1 MSMGKAGK
9 SWSWDADLV
18 IVGCGVAGLSAAV
31 TALEAGLSVI
41 NLERADAANFGG
53 NSRWTE
59 AYMRMK
65 NDAEIADDFEDHF
78 ARNAGWNLDPNLLD
92 TLAGPYRDWPAQV
105 RAHPLI
111 DPEIISTFADSVP
124 PTIAWLKTLGL
135 KFGPQ
140 PIYLLTQN
148 TTRIAA
154 TGGGLAI
161 IETLRDKALAL
172 GGEIRYL
179 TTAVDLLRDEDD
191 GAIAGILAIDPHGKR
206 TRVRARAVLLASG
219 GFQGNAEMMTRYVGL
234 RSRHIRPVAP
244 GGYYNRG
251 EGIQMAL
258 NAGAAPAGEYGSY
271 HAEPVDPRSRQAE
284 AVVFIY
290 PYGILVNKHA
300 QRFINEAPGTVDAH
314 YDNITRSIADT
325 PDGIAYVIFDSKVES
340 IPRWKTS
347 IRSDQPAFSAP
358 TLEALAAQI
367 GVPAAALAKTVRD
380 FNAACPPEGEA
391 DEFTPFAVDHRAT
404 TGLAIEKSHW
414 CRAIESG
421 PFSAFPV
428 ISTNCFTFGGLKV
441 DRDAQV
447 LDHDGRVMDGLY
459 AAGEAMGI
467 YHQVYN
473 GSTSVLRGL
482 TFGRRAAV
490 HAAQHAAAR
499 RNLN

>member
-1 MSMGKAGK
+1 MAE
-9 SWSWDADLV
+9 SWDADLV

-41 NLERADAANFGG
+41 NLERADAADFGG

-65 NDAEIADDFEDHF
+65 NDAEIADDFEEHF
-78 ARNAGWNLDPNLLD
+78 ARNAGWNLDPNLTD
-92 TLAGPYRDWPAQV
+92 AVSRDPGDWPAQV
-105 RAHPLI
+105 RAHPFI
-111 DPEIISTFADSVP
+111 DPEVISVFAESVP

-161 IETLRDKALAL
+161 IETLRDKALTL
-172 GGEIRYL
+172 GGEIRYK
-179 TTAVDLLRDEDD
+179 TTAVDLLRRDAD
-191 GAIAGILAIDPHGKR
+191 GAVCGVLAVNPDGKR
-206 TRVRARAVLLASG
+206 TRVRARAVVLASG
-219 GFQGNAEMMTRYVGL
+219 GFQGNAEMMTRYVGR

-258 NAGAAPAGEYGSY
+258 DAGAAPAGEFGSY

-290 PYGILVNKHA
+290 PYGILVDKYA

-325 PDGIAYVIFDSKVES
+325 PDGIAYVIFDSKVET

-347 IRSDQPAFSAP
+347 IRSDQPAYSAP

-367 GVPAAALAKTVRD
+367 GLPVGALAKTVHD
-380 FNAACPPEGEA
+380 FNAACGA
-391 DEFTPFAVDHRAT
+391 DTAAFTPFAVDHRAT
-404 TGLAIEKSHW
+404 SGLAIEKSHW
-414 CRAIESG
+414 CRRIENG
-421 PFSAFPV
+421 PFCAYPIISA
-428 ISTNCFTFGGLKV
+428 NCFTFGGLKV

-447 LDHDGRVMDGLY
+447 LDHDGRVIQGLY
-459 AAGEAMGI
+459 AAGETMGI

-482 TFGRRAAV
+482 TFGRRAA
-490 HAAQHAAAR
+490 QHAAAQR
-499 RNLN
+499 ALTPN